1 MTRPALRVFLPR
13 LSMESPMRLIAFVVA
28 ASALTLSACSQG
40 GEAPAASGEP
50 PAAAPI
56 LSGVDLSKPVSLI
69 GTEPFWGIQLTG
81 GELVYSGVDRPEQ
94 RAPLPPAVIQGTV
107 ATFQTR
113 SASGT
118 VFDVTLTST
127 ECSDGMSDRTFPLT
141 ALVKVGDETLMG
153 CAASSEA
160 LARAGESGPVV

>member
-1 MTRPALRVFLPR
+1 
-13 LSMESPMRLIAFVVA
+13 MRLIAFVAA
-28 ASALTLSACSQG
+28 ASVLTLSACSQSDG
-40 GEAPAASGEP
+40 YDEEAIDVPLSVV
-50 PAAAPI
+50 

-94 RAPLPPAVIQGTV
+94 RAPQPAPVIQGTV

-153 CAASSEA
+153 CAASTEA